1 MLLLVCRNH
10 SHGAECWHRPWEM
23 PQCSLYLLTLLKPQE
38 NTVTSLQARVAL
50 LWSCNACLCWRRHLK
65 ESVRCWDGSTSLAPH
80 SSLLTQTQSK
90 EKASAKLPPAP
101 AVAAGR
107 QWELSTADSHIC
119 PWLVVKELAQD
130 TASTGGTQNLHPG
143 GSLLLFFKVPVLVHV
158 SWCHFRGDITSEP

>member
-1 MLLLVCRNH
+1 MGNASVF
-10 SHGAECWHRPWEM
+10 
-23 PQCSLYLLTLLKPQE
+23 SLPPYSPKTTRKHCYKPPGQ
-38 NTVTSLQARVAL
+38 
-50 LWSCNACLCWRRHLK
+50 
-65 ESVRCWDGSTSLAPH
+65 GSLALVMQRLSLLDTPSQGVCEVLGWVHKPCPH

-119 PWLVVKELAQD
+119 PWLVVKGLAQD

-158 SWCHFRGDITSEP
+158 SRCQFRADITSEP